1 MANGAY
7 EELRATAAV
16 ANGAIAEAAPAA
28 GAMDKTFG
36 RIVRSI
42 EVRLAALVTSGT
54 PTAVTGTIYIRRT
67 GGTVVPWL
75 TVVIPVATDAISG
88 TPPIIQL
95 PDCYAE
101 AVSWKFASFTAGTV
115 PAIVSFDFDVAVLDP

>member
-67 GGTVVPWL
+67 GSTVVPWL

-101 AVSWKFASFTAGTV
+101 AVSWKFASFTAGTA

>member
-54 PTAVTGTIYIRRT
+54 PTAVTGTIYVRRT

-101 AVSWKFASFTAGTV
+101 AVSWKFASFTAGTA